1 MITIEDDKNRYII
14 RRDSIIGIS
23 IKQCNITSD
32 LYLIKIERN
41 NAKDIILKFCGY
53 DAKKRADEVYD
64 KINFNIRR

>member
-23 IKQCNITSD
+23 IEKCNITSD
-32 LYLIKIERN
+32 LYLIKIERS

-53 DAKKRADEVYD
+53 GAKKRADEVYD